1 LGLLRWLLGFD
12 PDDLRRELAELER
25 LKAEVEDLRARVEQA
40 EKLRVKLGL
49 TEDKLRAEI
58 LEVLK
63 ALDRKADKADLEDV
77 RLRLNSLMKTLDSL
91 AQQIE
96 ALNISL
102 KRDQFLATGEGQ
114 KELILRLIREGYNTP
129 SELKRVAP
137 FGSKKLY
144 EILRELEREGLVE
157 KIKRGRRVYYVS
169 SAEAEE
175 G

>member
-1 LGLLRWLLGFD
+1 MGLRSWLLGFD
-12 PDDLRRELAELER
+12 PEEVKA
-25 LKAEVEDLRARVEQA
+25 LKAEVKELRARVEQV

-49 TEDKLRAEI
+49 TEEKLRAEI

-63 ALDRKADKADLEDV
+63 ALDRKADKVDLEDV
-77 RLRLNSLMKTLDSL
+77 RLRLNSLMKTLDAL
-91 AQQIE
+91 TQQIE

-102 KRDQFLATGEGQ
+102 KRDQILATEERQ
-114 KELILRLIREGYNTP
+114 KELILRLILEGYNTP

-169 SAEAEE
+169 SAETKE